1 MQGVACAARE
11 SAPSSGTSNIEHVAI
26 LTAAHSNILPN
37 RHSPVL
43 RCAVLCCAV
52 LCCAVL
58 CCAVLCCAVLCCA
71 VLCCAVLCRAISGS
85 CKLRQPP
92 SICCA
97 VAVSEQQLCF
107 EAPPKHQQSAQKSQ
121 LGCQEKAQFPTNLN
135 PPEQSWHMLLGHGH
149 CF

>member
-37 RHSPVL
+37 RHSP
-43 RCAVLCCAV
+43 
-52 LCCAVL
+52 
-58 CCAVLCCAVLCCA
+58 VLCCA

-149 CF
+149 CFRWLQGWGHRLQCSRQPSTWQT